1 LHHPRQFTH
10 HSKNKQ
16 KMSQSISPRAK
27 ESKPTKQH
35 QYAAYEPHQI
45 PYSAHYENA
54 LYHILEYPPRARDA
68 IFVIPDH
75 SSEQPKQA
83 VSVRARDIDPDSLP
97 KLSLHQ
103 LPLSTHDP
111 RRVFASPVPGIRL
124 THPGGYL
131 EGGPGPSPEDQRK
144 WAREFLERER
154 VESEEQLGMAVQ
166 HHMQQN
172 MALAK
177 ERMRA
182 RYHALQQNARIEK
195 EIKTL
200 MDQREM
206 EVKIETR
213 MKEDAKR
220 RRENRE
226 HKRKMPAV

>member
-1 LHHPRQFTH
+1 
-10 HSKNKQ
+10 
-16 KMSQSISPRAK
+16 MSQSISPRAK
-27 ESKPTKQH
+27 GTQQQQH
-35 QYAAYEPHQI
+35 QYATYQPHQI

-54 LYHILEYPPRARDA
+54 LYHILEYPPRSRDA
-68 IFVIPDH
+68 IYVISDH

-83 VSVRARDIDPDSLP
+83 VSVRARDIDPSSLP
-97 KLSLHQ
+97 QLSLQQ

-111 RRVFASPVPGIRL
+111 RRVFASPIPGIRL

-131 EGGPGPSPEDQRK
+131 EGGPGPSPEDQKK
-144 WAREFLERER
+144 WAREFLEREG

-177 ERMRA
+177 DRMRA
-182 RYHALQQNARIEK
+182 RYHALQQNARIQK

-213 MKEDAKR
+213 MQEDAKK

>member
-1 LHHPRQFTH
+1 
-10 HSKNKQ
+10 
-16 KMSQSISPRAK
+16 MSQSASPHDKDPKVAA
-27 ESKPTKQH
+27 
-35 QYAAYEPHQI
+35 QYATYEPHQI

-54 LYHILEYPPRARDA
+54 LYHILEYPPRSRDG
-68 IFVIPDH
+68 IFIIPND
-75 SSEQPKQA
+75 SSEQPKQG
-83 VSVRARDIDPDSLP
+83 VSVRERDIDPASLP
-97 KLSLHQ
+97 QISLQQ
-103 LPLSTHDP
+103 LPLSVHDP
-111 RRVFASPVPGIRL
+111 RRVFASPIPGLRL

-131 EGGPGPSPEDQRK
+131 EGGPGPSPEEQK
-144 WAREFLERER
+144 TWAREF
-154 VESEEQLGMAVQ
+154 VEKEGVVGEEALDMAVQ

-182 RYHALQQNARIEK
+182 RYDALQQNTRIEK

-213 MKEDAKR
+213 MKEDARK

>member
-1 LHHPRQFTH
+1 
-10 HSKNKQ
+10 
-16 KMSQSISPRAK
+16 MSQSISPRAK
-27 ESKPTKQH
+27 GTQQQH
-35 QYAAYEPHQI
+35 QYATYQPHQI

-54 LYHILEYPPRARDA
+54 LYHILEYPPRSRDA

-83 VSVRARDIDPDSLP
+83 VSVRARDIDPSSLP
-97 KLSLHQ
+97 QLSLQQ

-111 RRVFASPVPGIRL
+111 RRVFASPIPGIRL

-131 EGGPGPSPEDQRK
+131 EGGPGPSPEDQKK
-144 WAREFLERER
+144 WAREFLEREG

-177 ERMRA
+177 DRMR
-182 RYHALQQNARIEK
+182 
-195 EIKTL
+195 
-200 MDQREM
+200 DQREM

-213 MKEDAKR
+213 MQEDAKK

>member
-1 LHHPRQFTH
+1 
-10 HSKNKQ
+10 
-16 KMSQSISPRAK
+16 MSQSVSPKGNKVAT
-27 ESKPTKQH
+27 P
-35 QYAAYEPHQI
+35 QYATYQPHDI

-54 LYHILEYPPRARDA
+54 LYHILEYPPRSRDA

-75 SSEQPKQA
+75 SNEQPIQA
-83 VSVRARDIDPDSLP
+83 VSVRARDIDPNSLP
-97 KLSLHQ
+97 QLTLKN
-103 LPLSTHDP
+103 LPLSIHDP

-144 WAREFLERER
+144 WAREFLEQEG
-154 VESEEQLGMAVQ
+154 VVNEEALSMVVQ
-166 HHMQQN
+166 QHMQQN
-172 MALAK
+172 MTLAK

-182 RYHALQQNARIEK
+182 RYHALQQNERLQK

-213 MKEDAKR
+213 MQEDAKK

>member
-1 LHHPRQFTH
+1 
-10 HSKNKQ
+10 
-16 KMSQSISPRAK
+16 
-27 ESKPTKQH
+27 
-35 QYAAYEPHQI
+35 
-45 PYSAHYENA
+45 
-54 LYHILEYPPRARDA
+54 
-68 IFVIPDH
+68 
-75 SSEQPKQA
+75 
-83 VSVRARDIDPDSLP
+83 
-97 KLSLHQ
+97 
-103 LPLSTHDP
+103 
-111 RRVFASPVPGIRL
+111 VPGIRL

-131 EGGPGPSPEDQRK
+131 EGGPGPSPEDQKK
-144 WAREFLERER
+144 WAREFLESEK

-213 MKEDAKR
+213 MKDDAKR